1 MDGMDEPTADELEA
15 DRAAVAEIALK
26 MLREQ
31 ARSDPKLADMMRSRG
46 IDPEE

>member
-26 MLREQ
+26 LLREQ
-31 ARSDPKLADMMRSRG
+31 AQTDPNLADLMRSRG
-46 IDPEE
+46 FDPEE